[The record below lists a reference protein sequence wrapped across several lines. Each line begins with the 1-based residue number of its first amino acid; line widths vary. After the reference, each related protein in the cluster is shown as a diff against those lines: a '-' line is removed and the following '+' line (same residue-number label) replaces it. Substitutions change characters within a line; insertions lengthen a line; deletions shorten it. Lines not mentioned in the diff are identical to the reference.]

1 MDDHGESV
9 NQLVTGSY
17 SLGRKIGQ
25 LDKQFSSG
33 NFHVA
38 DRTSPYLVSPLLRTA
53 GTMEQQTLS
62 NVFSSTFGRPPCFPF
77 ALFYNQPH
85 AYSFLASHA
94 SSATLSAGLPH
105 YDLSRQMALLN
116 STTGG
121 AFYPVNSVKT
131 NLTSSSTNL
140 EIKDGS
146 MNGSTTKETKIFH
159 WPRCHP
165 TNSTAMPQWPR
176 CHLRPTNSTI
186 TPQKGLD
193 LRSPEAVGRVHS
205 NKSLSPGS
213 DLELS
218 SVKVKDDNEFAPTTR
233 RSFTDGQPYCPI
245 CGINLQSYDL
255 TEHVQQEMKRLH
267 EFYRDKEWNSTKDE
281 TERTVVRDSSILSHC
296 GKSPPVDRR
305 PPLARWETYLRV
317 RSNRHVR
324 INARHLTS
332 RRRTSDRFQEDLSEH
347 KETSS
352 REPRKGQ
359 IESES
364 TASTSET
371 NIETEAH
378 TIEGP
383 MTEESR
389 LSDITEGNRSI
400 PESVSN
406 IPDTRLMQVDENA
419 DPNKLIDLLQDR
431 LKELQTRQQKSPTLK
446 CQLCQGLYEKPVV
459 SVCCWHVLCERCWLQ
474 ALGVKRVCP
483 QCETITFPSDL
494 RMLNV

>member
-176 CHLRPTNSTI
+176 CHPRPTNSTI

-218 SVKVKDDNEFAPTTR
+218 SVKVKDDNEFATTTR

-255 TEHVQQEMKRLH
+255 TEHVQEEMKRLH
-267 EFYRDKEWNSTKDE
+267 EFYRCGTWMQVEVNKYIKNGTWMQVEVNKYIKNGTWMQVE
-281 TERTVVRDSSILSHC
+281 VVRDSSILSHC

-347 KETSS
+347 KETTS
-352 REPRKGQ
+352 REPRRGQ

-371 NIETEAH
+371 SELVCLH
-378 TIEGP
+378 P
-383 MTEESR
+383 
-389 LSDITEGNRSI
+389 LS
-400 PESVSN
+400 
-406 IPDTRLMQVDENA
+406 
-419 DPNKLIDLLQDR
+419 
-431 LKELQTRQQKSPTLK
+431 
-446 CQLCQGLYEKPVV
+446 
-459 SVCCWHVLCERCWLQ
+459 
-474 ALGVKRVCP
+474 
-483 QCETITFPSDL
+483 
-494 RMLNV
+494 